1 MDDKL
6 KSSKQTPDGSDVAEI
21 CGSDVVAPNQ
31 EARVVYLD
39 DSEESLEE
47 VKEVYEFEG
56 MECAT
61 FTDPA
66 EALSFCRQF
75 NRILFLIDLN
85 LDGLNGLQVVDE
97 LQKHRREEQ
106 QIDCVVISGST
117 AFSDAKAALAR
128 GAVDYIN
135 KPIDID
141 ELLSTTRRIL
151 ASQEAELER
160 RAKNLAVAEGFSAQ
174 LKELEERVDVAYRD
188 ALALVTGAAELK
200 DPETGEHLQRLSLYA
215 ERLSQEMALA
225 DDETVLIK
233 LAAPLHD
240 VGKVGIPDAILRK
253 EGPLDQAEWEIMK
266 THTTIGE
273 KMLSSSSHP
282 VISKAAEVAI
292 GHHEKWD
299 GSGYPHGKRGTEVAL
314 SARIVAI
321 ADVYDALRS
330 ERPYKTAW
338 SHEKATSIILEGD
351 GRTMPGHFDPD
362 VLAAFKRCSFDLSGL
377 FESNPDQPN

>member
-6 KSSKQTPDGSDVAEI
+6 KSSEQTPDGSDVSKINAGDI
-21 CGSDVVAPNQ
+21 AAPNQ

-56 MECAT
+56 VECAT

-75 NRILFLIDLN
+75 DRILFLIDLN

-215 ERLSQEMALA
+215 ERR
-225 DDETVLIK
+225 
-233 LAAPLHD
+233 P
-240 VGKVGIPDAILRK
+240 R
-253 EGPLDQAEWEIMK
+253 
-266 THTTIGE
+266 
-273 KMLSSSSHP
+273 
-282 VISKAAEVAI
+282 
-292 GHHEKWD
+292 KWD
-299 GSGYPHGKRGTEVAL
+299 WLTTKR
-314 SARIVAI
+314 S
-321 ADVYDALRS
+321 S
-330 ERPYKTAW
+330 
-338 SHEKATSIILEGD
+338 
-351 GRTMPGHFDPD
+351 
-362 VLAAFKRCSFDLSGL
+362 
-377 FESNPDQPN
+377 